1 MASVSRI
8 LESRGVRPL
17 KHKILVPVAEGVGRV
32 GLERMVQRAPVDPG
46 IRYSCYKS
54 FDDLI
59 DVELLKSLDAYVTS
73 KIEEHEQEHDPIFGT
88 GPMTLKAS
96 SPQVDRHPRHH
107 AVQTNSASRLSRLFR
122 TGQLEL
128 DNADHWAVSDEANE
142 FHGSW
147 TSLPRCLSKRMMPCR
162 T

>member
-96 SPQVDRHPRHH
+96 SPKSTGTRDIM
-107 AVQTNSASRLSRLFR
+107 LSRQIVRRGYRDYF
-122 TGQLEL
+122 EL
-128 DNADHWAVSDEANE
+128 DNSNWTTQITGPSPMRLTSFTA
-142 FHGSW
+142 HG
-147 TSLPRCLSKRMMPCR
+147 LRCHAAFQNG
-162 T
+162 